1 MTLTPKEAAFAL
13 CELHG
18 WLSLVNLKKASPEAE
33 RALAIAVR
41 KLLKMTVNPE
51 YESEAYDHLLQ
62 IYSDLVLV
70 QDISIDGKYKEA
82 FKLALKSLDDQ
93 QTNMSSISIEEASA
107 ALGTSIQFIK
117 LGLRQGIFPFGTA
130 IRGDNGRY
138 AYFISKE
145 KFYKYAKE
153 VEL

>member
-1 MTLTPKEAAFAL
+1 MTLTPTEAAFAL

-18 WLSLVNLKKASPEAE
+18 WISLVNCKKASPDAE
-33 RALAIAVR
+33 RALAVAVR
-41 KLLKMTVNPE
+41 KLLKMTLNPE
-51 YESEAYDHLLQ
+51 YESEAYDDLLVL
-62 IYSDLVLV
+62 YSQLVLV
-70 QDISIDGKYKEA
+70 ENINIDGKYKEA

-93 QTNMSSISIEEASA
+93 QTNLSSISIEEASA
-107 ALGTSIQFIK
+107 ALGTSTQFIK

-138 AYFISKE
+138 AYFISRE